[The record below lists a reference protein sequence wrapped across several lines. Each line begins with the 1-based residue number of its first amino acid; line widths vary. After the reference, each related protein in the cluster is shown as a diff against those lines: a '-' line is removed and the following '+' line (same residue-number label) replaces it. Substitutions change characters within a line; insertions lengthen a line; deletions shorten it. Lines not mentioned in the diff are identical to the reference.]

1 MSKIGFIKVKVCQNQ
16 AENKNLEKS
25 VLVNKIRFIAREKM
39 LVEGD
44 VNEVYFKKKS
54 IINK

>member
-25 VLVNKIRFIAREKM
+25 VLVNKIHFIPREKM
-39 LVEGD
+39 LDEGD